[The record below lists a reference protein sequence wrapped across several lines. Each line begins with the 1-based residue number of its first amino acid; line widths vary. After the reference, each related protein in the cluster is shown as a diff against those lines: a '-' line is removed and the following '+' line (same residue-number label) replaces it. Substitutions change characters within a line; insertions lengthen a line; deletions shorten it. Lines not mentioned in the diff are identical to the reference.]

1 MGERN
6 KRDPSDV
13 VQATFWEDL
22 ANAIVVQAVDDYL
35 AAHNTLQKFPGN
47 YKATMTQKEVLA
59 FLRSE
64 WYRELTDVDSS
75 IIIKHL
81 ENKTGLEVD

>member
-1 MGERN
+1 MNECS
-6 KRDPSDV
+6 KHDTPV
-13 VQATFWEDL
+13 VPESLWEDL
-22 ANAIVVQAVDDYL
+22 ANAIIVQAVDDYL

-47 YKATMTQKEVLA
+47 YKAMLTQKEVLA

-64 WYRELTDVDSS
+64 WYRELTNVDSS

-81 ENKTGLEVD
+81 ENKTGLDIE